1 MSSHSEAAKE
11 VGLLINIGKTEVM
24 TLASCKDGLM
34 LDGEEMKQVD
44 DFRYLVSMMASSESD
59 IKRRRTLA

>member
-1 MSSHSEAAKE
+1 
-11 VGLLINIGKTEVM
+11 
-24 TLASCKDGLM
+24 M
-34 LDGEEMKQVD
+34 LGGEEMKQVD